1 MSGAVSPPSLP
12 LSLKTNPRLERW
24 LRFNPDRTVT
34 VRSGKVELGQ
44 GIVTAIAQIAAEE
57 LDVSLDRLRWVAG
70 DTSASPDEWYTAGS
84 QSIEVG
90 GLSMRLVCAEVRQ
103 LFVQAAAAELEVGIE
118 ELQVEDGVIGVP
130 GTDVRTSYWDLA
142 ARVSLARDV
151 TGTVPPKPAS
161 AHTVVGKSVPRRDL
175 AAKLS
180 GAAYVHDMELPGMVH
195 GRVLRPPSLTASLEK
210 FDAAAVRALPG
221 VVAVVVSG
229 NFIGLCAE
237 REEQALRALAAA
249 ERAAAWKM
257 GAALPASNEI
267 GEFLD
272 KLPSTRSVVHAK
284 GREDPDG
291 DGKAVTRVEARYTKP
306 YLAHASIGPSCAV
319 ARVEAGR
326 LTIWSHTQGSHHLRA
341 QIAAALGMP
350 LAEVD
355 VIHRDGPGCYG
366 HNGADDVALDAAL
379 LARACGRP
387 VRVQW
392 TRADEFTWSPCGSA
406 MIVRMRAGMDA
417 GGRVVDWQHEIWS
430 HTHIKR
436 PGWAEG
442 INLLAAWHM
451 DPPHPVPPPKDTPL
465 PTGGATRNSI
475 PLYDFPRQEVAYNFI
490 AEMPLRVSALR
501 TLGAYM
507 NIFVIES
514 FMDEL
519 AAAAHADPVEF
530 RLRHLSD
537 PRARAVVEAATKAAD
552 ASARQDGPGVRGR
565 GIGFGRYK
573 NASAYCAVVADI
585 EVAEKVRVRRVFAA
599 VDAGEVVNPDGL
611 RNQIEGGVVQAIS
624 WTLKEAIRWDRER
637 LLCRTWEDYPILKF
651 DEVPAIEVVLLDHPG
666 LPGLGV
672 GECAAGPTAAA
683 LANALANALGVRV
696 RDLPLTPER
705 IAAAM

>member
-1 MSGAVSPPSLP
+1 
-12 LSLKTNPRLERW
+12 LKTNPRLDRW

-57 LDVSLDRLRWVAG
+57 LDVSLERLRWVAG

-103 LFVQAAAAELEVGIE
+103 LFLQAAAQELEVGIE
-118 ELQVEDGVIGVP
+118 ELQVNDGVIGIP
-130 GTDVRTSYWDLA
+130 GTDVGTSYWDLA
-142 ARVSLARDV
+142 PRVSLARDV
-151 TGTVPPKPAS
+151 TGAVAPKPAA

-180 GAAYVHDMELPGMVH
+180 GAAYVHDMDLPGMLH
-195 GRVLRPPSLTASLEK
+195 GRVLRPPALSARLEK
-210 FDAAAVRALPG
+210 FDAAPVRALPG
-221 VVAVVVSG
+221 VVTVFVSG
-229 NFIGLCAE
+229 DFIGICAE
-237 REEQALRALAAA
+237 REEQALRAHSAA
-249 ERAAAWKM
+249 ERAATWKP

-272 KLPSTRSVVHAK
+272 KLPSTRSIVHEKK
-284 GREDPDG
+284 GEG
-291 DGKAVTRVEARYTKP
+291 VAATRLEARYTKP
-306 YLAHASIGPSCAV
+306 YLAHASIGPSCAL
-319 ARVEAGR
+319 ARFESSH
-326 LTIWSHTQGSHHLRA
+326 LTIWSHTQGPHNLRA
-341 QIAAALGMP
+341 QVAAALGMT
-350 LAEVD
+350 LADVD

-392 TRADEFTWSPCGSA
+392 TRADEFTWAPCGSA
-406 MIVRMRAGMDA
+406 MIVRLRAGLDA

-436 PGWAEG
+436 PGWSEG

-507 NIFVIES
+507 NIFAIES

-519 AAAAHADPVEF
+519 AAVARTDPVEF

-537 PRARAVVEAATKAAD
+537 PRARAVIEAVAKAASGGV
-552 ASARQDGPGVRGR
+552 AQGAPGTGTSGR

-573 NASAYCAVVADI
+573 NMSAWCAVVAEV
-585 EVAEKVRVRRVFAA
+585 EVAEKISVRRVFAA

-611 RNQIEGGVVQAIS
+611 RNQIEGGIVQAIS

-637 LLCRTWEDYPILKF
+637 LLSRTWEDYPILKF
-651 DEVPAIEVVLLDHPG
+651 DEVPAIEVVLLDRPG
-666 LPGLGV
+666 MPGLGV
-672 GECAAGPTAAA
+672 GECAAGPTGAA
-683 LANALANALGVRV
+683 LANALANALGVRA
-696 RDLPLTPER
+696 RNLPLTPER
-705 IAAAM
+705 VAAAM

>member
-1 MSGAVSPPSLP
+1 MSAPVLP
-12 LSLKTNPRLERW
+12 LSLKTNPRLDRW
-24 LRFNPDRTVT
+24 LQFNPDRSVT

-90 GLSMRLVCAEVRQ
+90 GRSMRLVCAEVRQ
-103 LFVQAAAAELEVGIE
+103 LFLQAAAQELEVGVE
-118 ELQVEDGVIGVP
+118 ELQVNDGVIGIP

-142 ARVSLARDV
+142 PRVSLARDV
-151 TGTVPPKPAS
+151 TGTAPPKPAA
-161 AHTVVGKSVPRRDL
+161 AHSLVGKSIARRDL

-195 GRVLRPPSLTASLEK
+195 ARILRPPALSASLEK
-210 FDAAAVRALPG
+210 FDAASVRALPG

-237 REEQALRALAAA
+237 REEQALKALAAA
-249 ERAAAWKM
+249 ERAVSWKM
-257 GAALPASNEI
+257 EAALPETNEI

-272 KLPSTRSVVHAK
+272 KLPSTRNVVHEKK
-284 GREDPDG
+284 GEG
-291 DGKAVTRVEARYTKP
+291 TAVARLEARYTKP
-306 YLAHASIGPSCAV
+306 YLAHASIGPSCAL
-319 ARVEAGR
+319 ARVEAGH
-326 LTIWSHTQGSHHLRA
+326 LTIWSHTQGPHNLRA
-341 QIAAALGMP
+341 QVAAALRMP
-350 LAEVD
+350 VAEVD

-406 MIVRMRAGMDA
+406 MIVRLRAGLDA

-436 PGWAEG
+436 PGWGEG

-475 PLYDFPRQEVAYNFI
+475 PLYDFPRQEIAYNFI
-490 AEMPLRVSALR
+490 ADMPLRVSALR

-507 NIFVIES
+507 NIFAIES

-519 AAAAHADPVEF
+519 AAAARADPVEF

-537 PRARAVVEAATKAAD
+537 ARAREVIEEVTKAA
-552 ASARQDGPGVRGR
+552 ATGAALGAPGTFGR

-573 NASAYCAVVADI
+573 NMSAWCAVIADI
-585 EVAEKVRVRRVFAA
+585 EVAEKIRVHRVYAA

-611 RNQIEGGVVQAIS
+611 RNQIEGGIVQAIS
-624 WTLKEAIRWDRER
+624 WTLKEAIRWDRDH
-637 LLCRTWEDYPILKF
+637 LLSRTWEDYPILKF
-651 DEVPAIEVVLLDHPG
+651 NEVPAIEVLLLDRPG

-683 LANALANALGVRV
+683 LSNALANALGVRA
-696 RDLPLTPER
+696 RDLPFTPER

>member
-1 MSGAVSPPSLP
+1 
-12 LSLKTNPRLERW
+12 
-24 LRFNPDRTVT
+24 
-34 VRSGKVELGQ
+34 
-44 GIVTAIAQIAAEE
+44 
-57 LDVSLDRLRWVAG
+57 
-70 DTSASPDEWYTAGS
+70 
-84 QSIEVG
+84 
-90 GLSMRLVCAEVRQ
+90 
-103 LFVQAAAAELEVGIE
+103 
-118 ELQVEDGVIGVP
+118 
-130 GTDVRTSYWDLA
+130 
-142 ARVSLARDV
+142 
-151 TGTVPPKPAS
+151 
-161 AHTVVGKSVPRRDL
+161 
-175 AAKLS
+175 
-180 GAAYVHDMELPGMVH
+180 
-195 GRVLRPPSLTASLEK
+195 
-210 FDAAAVRALPG
+210 
-221 VVAVVVSG
+221 
-229 NFIGLCAE
+229 
-237 REEQALRALAAA
+237 
-249 ERAAAWKM
+249 M

-284 GREDPDG
+284 QG
-291 DGKAVTRVEARYTKP
+291 DGTAVTRVEARYTKP

-537 PRARAVVEAATKAAD
+537 PRARAVIEAAMKAAG
-552 ASARQDGPGVRGR
+552 SRKQDEAGTFGR

-573 NASAYCAVVADI
+573 NASAYCAVIADI
-585 EVAEKVRVRRVFAA
+585 EVAEKIRVRRVFAA

-611 RNQIEGGVVQAIS
+611 RNQIEGGIVQAMS
-624 WTLKEAIRWDRER
+624 WTLKEALRWDRER
-637 LLCRTWEDYPILKF
+637 LLSRTWEDYPILKF

>member
-1 MSGAVSPPSLP
+1 VSF
-12 LSLKTNPRLERW
+12 E
-24 LRFNPDRTVT
+24 
-34 VRSGKVELGQ
+34 
-44 GIVTAIAQIAAEE
+44 
-57 LDVSLDRLRWVAG
+57 RLRLVAG

-103 LFVQAAAAELEVGIE
+103 LFLRAAARELEVGIA
-118 ELQVEDGVIGVP
+118 ELQVNDGVIGIP

-142 ARVSLARDV
+142 PRLSLARDV
-151 TGTVPPKPAS
+151 TGAAPPKPAA

-180 GAAYVHDMELPGMVH
+180 GAAYVHDMDLPGMVH
-195 GRVLRPPSLTASLEK
+195 GRVLRPPAMTAKLEK

-229 NFIGLCAE
+229 NFIGVCAE
-237 REEQALRALAAA
+237 REEQALKALAAA
-249 ERAAAWKM
+249 ERAASWGM
-257 GAALPASNEI
+257 GAALPESNEI

-272 KLPSTRSVVHAK
+272 QLPATRSVVHQTQGEGVA
-284 GREDPDG
+284 
-291 DGKAVTRVEARYTKP
+291 ATRLEARYTKP
-306 YLAHASIGPSCAV
+306 YLAHASIGPSCAL

-326 LTIWSHTQGSHHLRA
+326 LTIWSHTQGPHLLRA
-341 QIAAALGMP
+341 QIAAALGLP
-350 LAEVD
+350 VVDVD

-406 MIVRMRAGMDA
+406 MIVRLRAGLDA
-417 GGRVVDWQHEIWS
+417 DGRVVDWQHEIWS

-436 PGWAEG
+436 PGWGEG

-465 PTGGATRNSI
+465 PAGGATRNSI

-507 NIFVIES
+507 NIFAIES

-519 AAAAHADPVEF
+519 AATARADPVEF

-537 PRARAVVEAATKAAD
+537 PRARAVIEAAAMAAGGMKKE
-552 ASARQDGPGVRGR
+552 ATGSVGR

-573 NASAYCAVVADI
+573 NMSAWCAVVAEV
-585 EVAEKVRVRRVFAA
+585 EVAEKIRVRRVWAA

-611 RNQIEGGVVQAIS
+611 RNQIEGGIVQAIS

-637 LLCRTWEDYPILKF
+637 LLARTWEDYPILKF

-666 LPGLGV
+666 QPGLGV

-683 LANALANALGVRV
+683 LGNALANALGVRA
-696 RDLPLTPER
+696 RDLPFTPER

>member
-1 MSGAVSPPSLP
+1 MSAAVPPASLP
-12 LSLKTNPRLERW
+12 LSLKTNPRLDRW
-24 LRFNPDRTVT
+24 LRFNADRTVT

-57 LDVSLDRLRWVAG
+57 LDVSLDRLQWVAG

-103 LFVQAAAAELEVGIE
+103 LFLQAAARELEVAIE
-118 ELQVEDGVIGVP
+118 ELQVTDGVIGVP

-142 ARVSLARDV
+142 PRVSLARDV
-151 TGTVPPKPAS
+151 TGAAPPKPAA
-161 AHTVVGKSVPRRDL
+161 AHTVVGRSVPRRDL

-180 GAAYVHDMELPGMVH
+180 GAAYVHDMDLPGMVH
-195 GRVLRPPSLTASLEK
+195 GRVLRPPSMTARLEK

-221 VVAVVVSG
+221 VVTVLVSG
-229 NFIGLCAE
+229 NFVGLCAE
-237 REEQALRALAAA
+237 REEQALKALAAA
-249 ERAAAWKM
+249 ERAATWRT
-257 GAALPASNEI
+257 GAALPETNEI

-272 KLPSTRSVVHAK
+272 RLPATRSVVYVK
-284 GREDPDG
+284 EKEDTG
-291 DGKAVTRVEARYTKP
+291 GEGTALTRIEARYSKP

-319 ARVEAGR
+319 ARFEDGR
-326 LTIWSHTQGSHHLRA
+326 LTVWSHTQGSFHLRA
-341 QIAAALGMP
+341 QIAHVLGLP
-350 LAEVD
+350 VADVD

-406 MIVRMRAGMDA
+406 MIVRLSAGLDA
-417 GGRVVDWQHEIWS
+417 GGQVIDWRHEIWS

-436 PGWAEG
+436 PGWADG

-501 TLGAYM
+501 TLGAYG
-507 NIFVIES
+507 NIFAIES

-519 AAAAHADPVEF
+519 AAAASADPVEF

-537 PRARAVVEAATKAAD
+537 PRARAVIEAAAKAAAGSATRD
-552 ASARQDGPGVRGR
+552 ASGSRGR

-573 NASAYCAVVADI
+573 NMSAWCAVVADI
-585 EVAEKVRVRRVFAA
+585 EVAEKILVRRVFAA

-611 RNQIEGGVVQAIS
+611 RNQIEGGIVQAIS

-637 LLCRTWEDYPILKF
+637 LLSRTWEDYPILKF

>member
-1 MSGAVSPPSLP
+1 MSPVPLP
-12 LSLKTNPRLERW
+12 LSLKTNPRLDRW

-57 LDVSLDRLRWVAG
+57 LDVPLERLRWVAG
-70 DTSASPDEWYTAGS
+70 DTSESPDEWYTAGS

-90 GLSMRLVCAEVRQ
+90 GLSMRLVCAEVRR
-103 LFVQAAAAELEVGIE
+103 LFLQAAAAELEVAIG
-118 ELQVEDGVIGVP
+118 ELQVVEGVIGVP
-130 GTDVRTSYWDLA
+130 GTDVHTSYWDLA
-142 ARVSLARDV
+142 PRVSLARDV
-151 TGTVPPKPAS
+151 TGSAPPKS
-161 AHTVVGKSVPRRDL
+161 ALAHSVVGRSVPRRDL
-175 AAKLS
+175 EAKLS

-195 GRVLRPPSLTASLEK
+195 GRVLRPPALTARLES

-221 VVAVVVSG
+221 VVEVFVSG
-229 NFIGLCAE
+229 SFIGVCAE
-237 REEQALRALAAA
+237 REEQALKALAAA
-249 ERAAAWKM
+249 ERVATWTA
-257 GAALPASNEI
+257 GAGLPPSNEI

-284 GREDPDG
+284 EGEG
-291 DGKAVTRVEARYTKP
+291 VAATRVEARYTKP
-306 YLAHASIGPSCAV
+306 YLAHASIGPSCAL
-319 ARVEAGR
+319 AHVEAGR
-326 LTIWSHTQGSHHLRA
+326 LIIWSHTQGPHNLRA
-341 QIAAALGMP
+341 QIAAAIGMP
-350 LAEVD
+350 PAEVD

-406 MIVRMRAGMDA
+406 MIVRLRAGLDA

-490 AEMPLRVSALR
+490 ADMPLRVSALR

-507 NIFVIES
+507 NIFAIES

-519 AAAAHADPVEF
+519 AAAARADPVEF

-537 PRARAVVEAATKAAD
+537 PRARAVLEAAAKAAGSPRGG
-552 ASARQDGPGVRGR
+552 AGSVGR

-573 NASAYCAVVADI
+573 NMSAWCAVVAEV
-585 EVAEKVRVRRVFAA
+585 EVAEKIRVRRVFAA

-611 RNQIEGGVVQAIS
+611 KNQIEGGIMQAAS
-624 WTLKEAIRWDRER
+624 WTLKEAMRWDHER
-637 LLCRTWEDYPILKF
+637 LLSRTWEDYPILKF
-651 DEVPAIEVVLLDHPG
+651 DEVPEIEVVLIDRPG

-672 GECAAGPTAAA
+672 GECAAGPTGAA

-696 RDLPLTPER
+696 RELPLTPER
-705 IAAAM
+705 IASAM

>member
-1 MSGAVSPPSLP
+1 MSTAVPPASLP

-24 LRFNPDRTVT
+24 VHFNPDRTVT

-57 LDVSLDRLRWVAG
+57 LDVSLDRLQLVAG

-103 LFVQAAAAELEVGIE
+103 LFLQAAARELEVGIE
-118 ELQVEDGVIGVP
+118 ELQVNDGVIGIP

-142 ARVSLARDV
+142 PRVSLARDV
-151 TGTVPPKPAS
+151 TGTAPPKPAA
-161 AHTVVGKSVPRRDL
+161 AHSVVGKSAPRRDL
-175 AAKLS
+175 AAKLT
-180 GAAYVHDMELPGMVH
+180 GAAYVHDMELPGMLH
-195 GRVLRPPSLTASLEK
+195 GRVLRPPAPTAQLEK

-221 VVAVVVSG
+221 VVEVLVSG

-237 REEQALRALAAA
+237 REEQALKALAAA
-249 ERAAAWKM
+249 ERAASWKVE
-257 GAALPASNEI
+257 AVLPESNEI
-267 GEFLD
+267 GEFLH
-272 KLPSTRSVVHAK
+272 KMPATRSVVHAK
-284 GREDPDG
+284 EGAG
-291 DGKAVTRVEARYTKP
+291 TAVTRLEARYTKP
-306 YLAHASIGPSCAV
+306 YLAHASIGPSCAL
-319 ARVEAGR
+319 ARFVGGR
-326 LTIWSHTQGSHHLRA
+326 LTIWSHTQGPHHLRA
-341 QIAAALGMP
+341 QIATVLGMP
-350 LAEVD
+350 AAEVD

-392 TRADEFTWSPCGSA
+392 TRADEFIASPCGSA
-406 MIVRMRAGMDA
+406 MIVQLRAGLDA

-436 PGWAEG
+436 PGWADG

-465 PTGGATRNSI
+465 PTGGATRNAI

-490 AEMPLRVSALR
+490 ADMPLRVSALR

-507 NIFVIES
+507 NIYAIES

-519 AAAAHADPVEF
+519 AAAAQADPVEF

-537 PRARAVVEAATKAAD
+537 QRARAVIEAAVKAAGGAARD
-552 ASARQDGPGVRGR
+552 APGTGTVTGGR

-573 NASAYCAVVADI
+573 NMSAWCAVVADI
-585 EVAEKVRVRRVFAA
+585 EVAEKIRVHRVVAA

-611 RNQIEGGVVQAIS
+611 RNQIEGGIVQAIS

-651 DEVPAIEVVLLDHPG
+651 DEVPAIEVVLLDRPG

-683 LANALANALGVRV
+683 LANALANALGVRA
-696 RDLPLTPER
+696 RDLPFTPER